1 VKILSRSE
9 LVLGLA
15 LALALAL
22 GLFATGCDS
31 LGRFEITTTSLKDGK
46 VGQAYADT
54 IKTRGGDE
62 GAEVTAVSGQLP
74 PSLASRELDDDA
86 ELYGTP
92 TLVGQYS
99 FTVTA
104 RDERHDPGYGETVSR
119 GFVITTQH

>member
-1 VKILSRSE
+1 MKVLSRSE

-22 GLFATGCDS
+22 GLFAIGCDS
-31 LGRFEITTTSLKDGK
+31 MGRLEITTTSLKDGK

-62 GAEVTAVSGQLP
+62 GVEVTVVSGQLP
-74 PSLASRELDDDA
+74 PGLAFRGLDDDA

-92 TLVGQYS
+92 TLAGQYL
-99 FTVTA
+99 FTVAA
-104 RDERHDPGYGETVSR
+104 RDYLRDPGFSEVVSR
-119 GFVITTQH
+119 GFVITIQP